1 MSQITKTLTSG
12 SPIPSIIPT
21 SFVTDSGTSIPSAN
35 IINVNGGNGVTVS
48 ANPNLSNN
56 IIITLDNNEFVWS
69 EQNASF
75 SAAINN
81 GYFCNN
87 ALTATLPPS
96 ASLVIGNSI
105 IFFVDTVSQVIIQA
119 GAGEFIQVGSIISV
133 SGGTATSNTRGSILE
148 LVFKPSDLTWHTI
161 SSLGSWS
168 IV

>member
-12 SPIPSIIPT
+12 SPIPPIIPT
-21 SFVTDSGTSIPSAN
+21 SFVTDSGTAIPAAN
-35 IINVNGGNGVTVS
+35 IINVNGGTGVTVS

-56 IIITLDNNEFVWS
+56 IIITLSNDEFVWS

-75 SAAINN
+75 SAAIKN

-96 ASLVIGNSI
+96 LGLVIGNSI

-119 GAGEFIQVGSIISV
+119 GVGEFIQVGSIIS
-133 SGGTATSNTRGSILE
+133 SAGGTATSNTRGSILE
-148 LVFKPSDLTWHTI
+148 IVFKPSDLTWHTI

-168 IV
+168 IA